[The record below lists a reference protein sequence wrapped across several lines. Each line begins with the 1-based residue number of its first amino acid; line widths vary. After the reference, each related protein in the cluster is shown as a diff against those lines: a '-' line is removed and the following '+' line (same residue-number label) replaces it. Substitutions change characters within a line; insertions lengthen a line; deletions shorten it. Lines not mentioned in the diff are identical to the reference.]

1 MWAGLNGLGVRAG
14 GRVGFSG
21 IVSATAL
28 ICNAHVTRTAFPDAT
43 APGENWVAVQLEAG
57 EALATPVTLARV
69 KAEPALKGMALLRL
83 SRLSVQPV
91 TAAEYTRVL
100 RLGAG

>member
-1 MWAGLNGLGVRAG
+1 
-14 GRVGFSG
+14 
-21 IVSATAL
+21 
-28 ICNAHVTRTAFPDAT
+28 
-43 APGENWVAVQLEAG
+43 VQLEAG
-57 EALATPVTLARV
+57 AALANPVTLARV

-91 TAAEYTRVL
+91 TAAEFARVV